1 MQRRDVF
8 PILGLAAAQNLRA
21 TPDARAQFLGVWKL
35 ISYESKPSGG
45 EVRQVYGPNP
55 IGRITY
61 DKAGRM
67 SAFLMRPGRKGPQS
81 ARNATVDELRE
92 VQSGFVAYFGT
103 FDVDEASHTV
113 VHHVVGALNP
123 SWPGTDLKRNY
134 EFSGDRLTL
143 TAASASGALV
153 LVWQKEP
160 D

>member
-8 PILGLAAAQNLRA
+8 PILGLAAASSLSAAPAERA
-21 TPDARAQFLGVWKL
+21 RFLGVWKL
-35 ISYESKPSGG
+35 ISYESKPTSG

-55 IGRITY
+55 VGRITY

-67 SAFLMRPGRKGPQS
+67 SAFLMRPGRKAPQS
-81 ARNATVDELRE
+81 PRNATLEELRE

-123 SWPGTDLKRNY
+123 SWPGTDLKRTY

-143 TAASASGALV
+143 TAAGANGTLV